1 MHGSQIKR
9 PKRIGSEKKLSLS
22 FPKGN
27 PIYSFLMFLSGP
39 ILANIASC

>member
-1 MHGSQIKR
+1 MVTVISVFNR
-9 PKRIGSEKKLSLS
+9 PL
-22 FPKGN
+22 PKGN